1 MEYLVIVILGF
12 AAGAGCIYFV
22 VDAKR
27 KTLEKE
33 TKAVRLLA
41 KECEEEKT
49 RLNTA
54 QAELES
60 RQKAF
65 SKGFITFTELQDEN
79 AVLKSDL
86 RNLAVEVRKLQLD
99 RDQQRQTQESLDE
112 KINDVGSRYL
122 KDTVKWICA
131 SLNPNN
137 FATCKQRLQD
147 VIERIRKAGFDV
159 TEVEESALFTN
170 LKSEYQKA
178 VRAAFEREEQAR
190 IKAQIREE
198 QMRQKEIDRELKQ
211 LEREREAI
219 KTALAK
225 ALADAK
231 DQHSEEVERLKA
243 RLAESEAKSQRAI
256 SQAQLTKSGHV
267 YVISN
272 IGSFGEGVFKVG
284 MTRRL
289 EPLDRVKEL
298 GDASVPFPFDVHAMI
313 SCNDAPSLENA
324 LHRTL
329 HKTRINKTNPRKEFF
344 KADIETI
351 FQIVKEH
358 HGEID
363 YLVDAE
369 ALQYRQSIS
378 MSDEDQEFIE
388 SVYDDL
394 EEENEIAVDEA

>member
-1 MEYLVIVILGF
+1 MDYLVIVILGF

-22 VDAKR
+22 VDTKR

-49 RLNTA
+49 RLNTT
-54 QAELES
+54 QAELEF

-65 SKGFITFTELQDEN
+65 SRGFITFTELEDEN
-79 AVLKSDL
+79 AILKADL
-86 RNLAVEVRKLQLD
+86 HNLAVEVRKLQLD
-99 RDQQRQTQESLDE
+99 RNQQQKTHETLDE
-112 KINDVGSRYL
+112 KIKDVGSRYL
-122 KDTVKWICA
+122 KDTVKWISS
-131 SLNPNN
+131 SLNTNN

-147 VIERIRKAGFDV
+147 VIDRIRGAGFDV
-159 TEVEESALFTN
+159 TNTEESALFAN
-170 LKSEYQKA
+170 LKAEYQKA

-198 QMRQKEIDRELKQ
+198 QLRQKEIDRELKQ

-219 KTALAK
+219 KAALAK
-225 ALADAK
+225 ALADSK

-243 RLAESEAKSQRAI
+243 RLAEAEAKSQRAI

-272 IGSFGEGVFKVG
+272 IGSFGEGIFKVG

-313 SCNDAPSLENA
+313 SCNDAPTLENA
-324 LHRTL
+324 LHRKL

-351 FQIVKEH
+351 FQVVKEH
-358 HGEID
+358 HGEVE

-394 EEENEIAVDEA
+394 DEENEVTMDES